1 MRRDLILRT
10 KLIWQIELIPLRQL
24 KGNRTFFFASFF
36 PICMKKVLIFDIK
49 RQKISSQLLQFRRGW
64 VEFLYG
70 GCVVRW
76 IFY

>member
-24 KGNRTFFFASFF
+24 NFFLYITFFSHLYEK
-36 PICMKKVLIFDIK
+36 MLIFDIK
-49 RQKISSQLLQFRRGW
+49 RQKISSQLLQFRRGR
-64 VEFLYG
+64 VEFLLG
-70 GCVVRW
+70 GCVVKW